1 MPRRVYLF
9 CRVIEIRKLAA
20 VDLAWLGARII
31 VPEYVLGVA
40 APLAF
45 GLVSLAGGLP
55 SGSWFQIVFGLWLLG
70 IGVNYA
76 PLLLYALAIVRAGAV
91 EAEGR
96 PEIVRARRYGTQQV
110 VILVPLLVVALAIL
124 QERARRG
131 PSAPAGA

>member
-1 MPRRVYLF
+1 M
-9 CRVIEIRKLAA
+9 IEIRKLAA
-20 VDLAWLGARII
+20 VDMAWLGARII

-45 GLVSLAGGLP
+45 GLVSFAGGL
-55 SGSWFQIVFGLWLLG
+55 SAGSWFQIVFGLWLLG
-70 IGVNYA
+70 IGVNYV
-76 PLLLYALAIVRAGAV
+76 PLLLYALAIARAGTV

-96 PEIVRARRYGTQQV
+96 PEIARARRYGAQQV
-110 VILVPLLVVALAIL
+110 VILVPLLVAAVAIA